1 MLKTDQLREVDEDL
15 LEYLRDG
22 RVTPI
27 YAKRRMD
34 NENVRDVTSTYLQQ
48 RLKRLGEHG
57 HVRNLFDT
65 GLYEL
70 VDDPFE
76 VDELTDELA
85 DATGTTPEEIE
96 RGAEDVD
103 MAPPV
108 ERCGSCEA
116 QEMIAN
122 AN

>member
-1 MLKTDQLREVDEDL
+1 MQANEPSVMLKTDQLREVDEDL

-27 YAKRRMD
+27 YAQRRMD
-34 NENVRDVTSTYLQQ
+34 SENVRDVTSTYLQQ

-76 VDELTDELA
+76 VDN
-85 DATGTTPEEIE
+85 EI
-96 RGAEDVD
+96 
-103 MAPPV
+103 
-108 ERCGSCEA
+108 
-116 QEMIAN
+116 
-122 AN
+122 